1 MHTWFPTFLR
11 FVRSPYSF
19 RGWWPLGTTAS
30 QRQALLRL
38 VAVATEEQ
46 LPLLPLLEKWIEDEW
61 GLQRRRLTKLA
72 RLLAQGRPLTE
83 ALEIVPGVVRD
94 EDLLA
99 IRFDAQMGTRSAAM
113 RAALSDETSR
123 QSETTPLLERAA
135 IYFCV
140 LIPIGLLLI
149 AFTQI
154 NIVPVMARIFQEYD
168 MALSPALAWSQNARG
183 TLFIYLSI
191 AAITLIG
198 LLWWMF
204 ATRSGRPVRYALFG
218 RLLRPWHG
226 RRTSGVLRNIAAAAA
241 AGRPI
246 SGALSTL
253 ARYHFDPTIRRELL
267 FVRNEVE
274 QGADVWPSLA
284 GVGLLTQP
292 EAQLLQGAPSSGDLA
307 WMLNQ
312 VADVKERRTER
323 RTTWIAEF
331 AMPLVVAAM
340 ASLVIFQALT
350 VIDPLT
356 RILDHLT

>member
-1 MHTWFPTFLR
+1 MNTWFPTFLR
-11 FVRSPYSF
+11 FFRGPHSF
-19 RGWWPLGTTAS
+19 RGWWPLITTSA

-38 VAVATEEQ
+38 VAVATEEH
-46 LPLLPLLEKWIEDEW
+46 LPLLPLLESWIEDER

-72 RLLAQGRPLTE
+72 RLLAQGKPLTE

-99 IRFDAQMGTRSAAM
+99 IRFDTQMGTRSAAM

-123 QSETTPLLERAA
+123 LRETTPLLERAA

-149 AFTQI
+149 AFTQL
-154 NIVPVMARIFQEYD
+154 NIVPVVVRMFQD
-168 MALSPALAWSQNARG
+168 HDIALTPALAWSLNARG
-183 TLFIYLSI
+183 SMFIYLWI
-191 AAITLIG
+191 AAMAFIG

-204 ATRSGRPVRYALFG
+204 ATRSGRPVRYAIFG

-226 RRTSGVLRNIAAAAA
+226 RRTSGVLRNIAVAAD

-274 QGADVWPSLA
+274 QGAEVWQSLA

-323 RTTWIAEF
+323 RTTWLAEF
-331 AMPLVVAAM
+331 AMPLVVAVM
-340 ASLVIFQALT
+340 ALLVVFQALT

-356 RILDHLT
+356 RILDNLL